1 LSVRLSEA
9 SGRVVADG
17 WVGRVSVSGRL
28 EEGLGVA
35 ERSQR
40 EGCVA
45 GGDRERL
52 VWRWSGRLSVRGE
65 RLPSLSLP
73 DECGVSPKRACMDE
87 GRVEVG
93 GGRDPEEDGDFAPV
107 LMTRPSGLVPKG
119 MVRRARVGEMGAAV
133 LLGRGSAEVLRGD
146 VGRVVRG
153 VLETGAGIGRSGG
166 CSGLEEPG
174 SV

>member
-1 LSVRLSEA
+1 VRLSVRLSEA
-9 SGRVVADG
+9 SGREAD
-17 WVGRVSVSGRL
+17 GRVSVSGRL

-35 ERSQR
+35 ARSQR

-52 VWRWSGRLSVRGE
+52 VLRSSGRLSFRGE

-93 GGRDPEEDGDFAPV
+93 AGRDPEEDGDFAPV
-107 LMTRPSGLVPKG
+107 LMTRPSGLAPNG
-119 MVRRARVGEMGAAV
+119 MVRRAREGEVGAAV
-133 LLGRGSAEVLRGD
+133 PLGRGSAEVLRT
-146 VGRVVRG
+146 G
-153 VLETGAGIGRSGG
+153 VLDTGAGMGRS
-166 CSGLEEPG
+166 
-174 SV
+174 